1 MKLNGNAHGK
11 GFKPG
16 RSGNPGGRPK
26 GLAALVRANTKDGK
40 EIVRLFLDVMRGNLT
55 ISRRVKSPA
64 GKEIRL
70 EEKPSFR
77 DRLQAAEWLAERGF
91 GKVPGDATLQ
101 NLDGT
106 PLPGMVVQVIGA
118 PPPAPKC
125 EETTGVKIQP
135 LTVLVESN
143 AQTQM
148 PPSTAF
154 PPA

>member
-1 MKLNGNAHGK
+1 MKLNGNSHGK

-16 RSGNPGGRPK
+16 VSGNPGGRPK
-26 GLAALVRANTKDGK
+26 GLAALVRANTNDGK
-40 EIVRLFLDVMRGNLT
+40 EIVRLFLDVMRGKLT

-77 DRLQAAEWLAERGF
+77 ERIQAAEWLAERGF

-118 PPPAPKC
+118 PPPAARVV
-125 EETTGVKIQP
+125 GVPHDVMIKLLGPEQ
-135 LTVLVESN
+135 S
-143 AQTQM
+143 
-148 PPSTAF
+148 
-154 PPA
+154 